1 MGKRL
6 IQQRRGKGSSTYR
19 APSFRYKGKTG
30 YNKFNKETI
39 KGKILD
45 LIKCPG
51 HSAPLAKIEYEN
63 GEQSMIVAPEGVK
76 VGDII
81 RSGPKAKPKP
91 GNILQLKDI
100 PAGTFINNIELSPGD
115 GGKFV
120 KSSGTSAKVVE
131 KTEKGI
137 TVLLPSDEKKIF
149 KPECRASIGTIAG
162 GGRLE
167 KPMLKAGNQYH
178 AKKAKN
184 KLYPKVSGTSMNA
197 VAHPFGSK
205 SSHQKGRPTQA
216 SRNAPPGKKVGSIA
230 PKRSGHKR

>member
-6 IQQRRGKGSSTYR
+6 IQQRRGKGSSTHR
-19 APSFRYKGKTG
+19 APSFRYKAKSGHNRFTE
-30 YNKFNKETI
+30 ETI
-39 KGKILD
+39 KGKIID

-63 GEQSMIVAPEGVK
+63 KEVCYIVAPEGIRA
-76 VGDII
+76 GDVIT
-81 RSGPKAKPKP
+81 SGSEAKPKP
-91 GNILQLKDI
+91 GNTLQLKDI
-100 PAGTFINNIELSPGD
+100 PSGTSINNLELNPGD

-120 KSSGTSAKVVE
+120 KSSGTSAKIIE
-131 KTEKGI
+131 KTKKGI
-137 TVLLPSDEKKIF
+137 VVLLPSSKRKIF
-149 KPECRASIGTIAG
+149 DPNCRACIGHIAG
-162 GGRLE
+162 SGRLE
-167 KPMLKAGNQYH
+167 KPLLKAGNKFY

-216 SRNAPPGKKVGSIA
+216 SRNAPPGRKVGNIA